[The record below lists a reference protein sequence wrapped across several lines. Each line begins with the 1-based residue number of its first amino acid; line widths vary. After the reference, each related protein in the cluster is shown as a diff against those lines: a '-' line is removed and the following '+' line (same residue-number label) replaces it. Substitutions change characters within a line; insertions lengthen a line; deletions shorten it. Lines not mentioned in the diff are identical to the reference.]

1 MRWFFIFS
9 KIIMNK
15 KAFVA
20 LCIAILIPVAS
31 YLAVKFA
38 GERAVNIPRRYLL
51 DSVTEHIEDGKMIT
65 DSIWHTTKD
74 IRLVN
79 QLGDTVNLYDQKGK
93 IIILDF
99 FFTSC
104 GSICPKLTRNM
115 VKLQQSF
122 TRGGDIRKKQVDTSI
137 VQFISMSVDPAR
149 DSVSVLREYANK
161 MDVVSDNWWMLT
173 GNRDSIYKFAF
184 EEMRVDKF
192 SMEPVNP
199 DFVHTSRFILIDKNM
214 QVRGYYNGLDSTSLL
229 KLAKDVGYIMLEKDR
244 TKKSEVFQQIIELS
258 WLWLVIAVL
267 VGGFVYY
274 FTSTRQKN

>member
-1 MRWFFIFS
+1 MS
-9 KIIMNK
+9 KSSIYGLII
-15 KAFVA
+15 A
-20 LCIAILIPVAS
+20 LFIPVLCYLWLKQAS
-31 YLAVKFA
+31 DSAVA
-38 GERAVNIPRRYLL
+38 MPRHYLL
-51 DSVTEHIEDGKMIT
+51 DSVVEKDVRGKRVT
-65 DSIWHTTKD
+65 DSIWHTTKN

-115 VKLQQSF
+115 SKLQQSF
-122 TRGGDIRKKQVDTSI
+122 SKGGDTRKKQVDTTI
-137 VQFISMSVDPAR
+137 VQFMSLSVDPAR
-149 DSVSVLREYANK
+149 DSVPVLREYANK
-161 MDVVSDNWWMLT
+161 MDAISDNWWLLT
-173 GNRDSIYKFAF
+173 GNRDSIYRFAF
-184 EEMRVDKF
+184 EEMKVDQF

-214 QVRGYYNGLDSTSLL
+214 QVRGYYNGLDSTSLI

-244 TKKSEVFQQIIELS
+244 TRKSEVFQQIIELS
-258 WLWLVIAVL
+258 WLWLVIAVM